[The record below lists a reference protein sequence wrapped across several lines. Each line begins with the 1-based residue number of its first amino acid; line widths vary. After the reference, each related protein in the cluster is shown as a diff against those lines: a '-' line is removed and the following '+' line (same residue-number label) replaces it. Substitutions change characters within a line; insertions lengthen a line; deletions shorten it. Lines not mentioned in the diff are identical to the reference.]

1 MKEFEKTVKQLFEY
15 IHEYALNNLELTPE
29 NPPQNW
35 TIEERNK
42 FTEYVHIGFIK
53 GQELVLDE
61 MLKYESNLV
70 ELNKTLKLSR
80 KEKNKDLEETTELTI
95 SLINYKISILRIFMD
110 FIAWQ
115 FLGQQYYKVRRF
127 YDMSR
132 KCNSRPTLS
141 MSNIESVKSAIDHY
155 HSLSPLNFALIS
167 DLTSFIDIGDI
178 LLMDNYQVVPIEIKE
193 GEKNKEIFDFLFKQ
207 KIPSNPEVIDNKFIK
222 QSKRVLNQLKR
233 GELLFNV
240 LKNEKG
246 IDPFT
251 ELKTEVNSE
260 AFELKTYTLEFEKMI
275 DNLKDNNY
283 SYNIIEDVISIGI
296 YQKDFITAGE
306 TLIPFLNKEMFG
318 KDYPV
323 FNFRHKIKIPVTE
336 PIFYLGLS
344 KETIFD
350 ILFGRINIIISIN
363 IDKFIELCN
372 LNGLDASYLSVKETM
387 RRKQNGEI
395 SMFEFEKKNIKIDGA
410 LIDGLIYRMIFDFV
424 KPSSIIKY
432 LKIESKG
439 KE

>member
-1 MKEFEKTVKQLFEY
+1 MKEFEKIIKQLFEY
-15 IHEYALNNLELTPE
+15 IHEYALNNLELT
-29 NPPQNW
+29 NPPQNC

-42 FTEYVHIGFIK
+42 FTEYVHIGFKK
-53 GQELVLDE
+53 GQDLALDN
-61 MLKYESNLV
+61 MMKYENDLT
-70 ELNKTLKLSR
+70 ELNGNLKLSR
-80 KEKNKDLEETTELTI
+80 KEKNKDLEKKIQETI
-95 SLINYKISILRIFMD
+95 SLINYKISIIRIFMD

-127 YDMSR
+127 YDMS
-132 KCNSRPTLS
+132 KKYNSRPTLS
-141 MSNIESVKSAIDHY
+141 MSNIESVKSAVDYY

-178 LLMDNYQVVPIEIKE
+178 LLMNNFQVVPIEVKE
-193 GEKNKEIFDFLFKQ
+193 GQKNKEIFDFLFKQ
-207 KIPSNPEVIDNKFIK
+207 KIPSNPEIIDDKFIK
-222 QSKRVLNQLKR
+222 QSKRVLNQVKR

-240 LKNEKG
+240 LKDEKG

-260 AFELKTYTLEFEKMI
+260 AFELESYTLEFEKMI
-275 DNLKDNNY
+275 SNLKDKNY

-323 FNFRHKIKIPVTE
+323 FNFRHKIQIPVTE

-350 ILFGRINIIISIN
+350 ILFGRINIVMSIN

-372 LNGLDASYLSVKETM
+372 LNGLDAGYLSKKETM
-387 RRKQNGEI
+387 KRKQNGEI
-395 SMFEFEKKNIKIDGA
+395 SMFEFEKKNIKINDA
-410 LIDGLIYRMIFDFV
+410 LIDGLIYRMIFDFIR
-424 KPSSIIKY
+424 PSSIVKY
-432 LKIESKG
+432 LKLQSKE
-439 KE
+439 K